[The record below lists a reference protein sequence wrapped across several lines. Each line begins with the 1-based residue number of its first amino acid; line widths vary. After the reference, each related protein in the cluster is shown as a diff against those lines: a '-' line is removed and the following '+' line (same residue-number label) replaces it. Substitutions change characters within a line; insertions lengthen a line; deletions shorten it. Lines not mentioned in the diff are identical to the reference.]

1 MVRRWGELPDPGA
14 SQGVARGPGRADG
27 GTGCPGAAEPSPL
40 HREMETISPP
50 AVASGENAGLLRLLS
65 RGLNKCFVV
74 LVETRVSGSPG

>member
-27 GTGCPGAAEPSPL
+27 GTGAAEPSPL
-40 HREMETISPP
+40 HREMETISP
-50 AVASGENAGLLRLLS
+50 AVASRDSAGLLRLLS

>member
-1 MVRRWGELPDPGA
+1 MAQDGQMVGLGA
-14 SQGVARGPGRADG
+14 LGLQSHP
-27 GTGCPGAAEPSPL
+27 PL

-50 AVASGENAGLLRLLS
+50 AVASGDRAGVLRLLS